1 MKSTNNET
9 VKIKLIK
16 DSNENK
22 EPLFVG
28 INNKTY
34 YIARGVWVDVP
45 KNVANVIER
54 SLKQDEM
61 TAFLIEETQ
70 SGYRRK
76 NS

>member
-1 MKSTNNET
+1 MNKINNDT
-9 VKIKLIK
+9 VRIKLMK

-28 INNKTY
+28 VNNKTY
-34 YIARGVWVDVP
+34 YISRGVWVDVP
-45 KNVANVIER
+45 KNVAKVIER
-54 SLKQDEM
+54 SLRQDEM

-70 SGYRRK
+70 SDYKKK

>member
-1 MKSTNNET
+1 MKSVNNET

-45 KNVANVIER
+45 KNVANVIEG

-70 SGYRRK
+70 SGYKRK

>member
-1 MKSTNNET
+1 MKSVNNET

-16 DSNENK
+16 DSNEHK

-70 SGYRRK
+70 SGYKRK

>member
-1 MKSTNNET
+1 MKENNKST
-9 VKIKLIK
+9 VRIKLMK
-16 DSNENK
+16 DSNENR

-28 INNKTY
+28 VNNKTY
-34 YIARGVWVDVP
+34 YIARGVWVNVP
-45 KNVANVIER
+45 KNVAKVIER

-70 SGYRRK
+70 SGYRKK

>member
-1 MKSTNNET
+1 MKSVNNET

-70 SGYRRK
+70 SGYKRK